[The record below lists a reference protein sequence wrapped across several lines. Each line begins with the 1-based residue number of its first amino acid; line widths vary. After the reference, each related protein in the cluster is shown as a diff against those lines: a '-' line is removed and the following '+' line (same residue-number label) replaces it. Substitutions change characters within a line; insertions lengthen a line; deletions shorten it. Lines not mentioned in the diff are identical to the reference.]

1 VNLPFYTVSRM
12 LCRLLVR
19 AIYGFEAIRPEN
31 VPATGPVI
39 VACNHVSYLDPVV
52 LGIGFRR
59 PVTYLAKEAALRDPR
74 PRAGHHGLGV
84 YPLDRE
90 AGGVAA
96 VRAAL
101 RALKDGRCVGIF
113 PEGTRN
119 LTGDVE
125 GKGGAA
131 LLALSRVHRSCR
143 RRSRVPAARG
153 RSTAS
158 GSSTGE
164 PIRVERKRKAD
175 GAIWRSGRLRS
186 CVAFGRSRSR
196 SVKNRRANVLN
207 RQGG

>member
-1 VNLPFYTVSRM
+1 MNLPFYRVSRKI
-12 LCRLLVR
+12 CRLVIGLV
-19 AIYGFEAIRPEN
+19 YGFRAMAPKN

-52 LGIGFRR
+52 LGIGFQR
-59 PVTYLAKEAALRDPR
+59 PVTYLAKKELFAIPVLGPIIV
-74 PRAGHHGLGV
+74 GLGV

-119 LTGDVE
+119 LTGEVQ

-131 LLALSRVHRSCR
+131 LLGALSGAPV
-143 RRSRVPAARG
+143 VPAAI
-153 RSTAS
+153 S
-158 GSSTGE
+158 GTRRARPFHRIRVVYGE
-164 PIRVERKRKAD
+164 PIHVERKRKAD
-175 GAIWRSGRLRS
+175 GDDLEKWTEEIM
-186 CVAFGRSRSR
+186 
-196 SVKNRRANVLN
+196 RRIRALEESIGAN
-207 RQGG
+207 GG

>member
-1 VNLPFYTVSRM
+1 VNRRFYAVSRG
-12 LCRLLVR
+12 LCRFLIRVVFGFR
-19 AIYGFEAIRPEN
+19 AVAPQN
-31 VPATGPVI
+31 VPAGGAVI

-59 PVTYLAKEAALRDPR
+59 PVTYLAKKELFAIPVLGPIIV
-74 PRAGHHGLGV
+74 GLGV

-119 LTGDVE
+119 LTGDVQ

-131 LLALSRVHRSCR
+131 LLGALSGAPV
-143 RRSRVPAARG
+143 VPAAI
-153 RSTAS
+153 S
-158 GSSTGE
+158 GTRRARPFH
-164 PIRVERKRKAD
+164 PIRVIYGEPLHIERKRKAD
-175 GAIWRSGRLRS
+175 GDDLEKWTAEIM
-186 CVAFGRSRSR
+186 
-196 SVKNRRANVLN
+196 RRIRALEESIGDN
-207 RQGG
+207 

>member
-1 VNLPFYTVSRM
+1 VNLPFYVVSRA
-12 LCRLLVR
+12 LCRFLVGV
-19 AIYGFEAIRPEN
+19 IYGFRALRPEN
-31 VPATGPVI
+31 VPAAGAVI

-59 PVTYLAKEAALRDPR
+59 PVTYLAKKELFAIPVLGPIITA
-74 PRAGHHGLGV
+74 LGV

-119 LTGDVE
+119 LTGDVQ

-131 LLALSRVHRSCR
+131 LLGALSGAPV
-143 RRSRVPAARG
+143 VPAAI
-153 RSTAS
+153 S
-158 GSSTGE
+158 GTRHARPFR
-164 PIRVERKRKAD
+164 PIRVIYGEPVHIERKRKAD
-175 GAIWRSGRLRS
+175 GDDLEKWTAEIM
-186 CVAFGRSRSR
+186 
-196 SVKNRRANVLN
+196 RRIRTLEESIGDN
-207 RQGG
+207 